1 MLQLNYFYLKRKITI
16 LLFLNKILRDM
27 EEGLLQSGFAESCSD
42 DSLCVEHKIYTSIED
57 PSHVGNNLHV

>member
-1 MLQLNYFYLKRKITI
+1 M
-16 LLFLNKILRDM
+16 NKILRDM